1 MHASIFGQHEGWRTR
16 RLVGGSELTEGR
28 WRSIIGPQIA
38 KREYNKV
45 SDQIQIS
52 LATLTPGQRLEGIV
66 KRLSLSGAI
75 IDVGADVEGRLHVSD
90 LGQRQVTRA
99 ASILSEGQAVTV
111 WVKSTDLSGGRL
123 SLTMV
128 EPTRFGWPDLQPGL
142 KLEGKV
148 VRLEKFG
155 AFVDIG
161 ADTEGLVHISEMSTA
176 RVNRPQDVVKEGD
189 VIEVW
194 IKDVDRGSRRIGLT
208 MVEPPELDI
217 RTLKPN
223 MILTG
228 KVVRIESFGA
238 FVDIGAG
245 RDGMIHVTEM
255 GRGYVGSPSEILSVG
270 DVVQVRVV
278 EVDARRG
285 RISLS
290 MKDLPAEQIIAGEE
304 EELPSSLELAL
315 REAGAFGELPDI
327 DRRRMTRRD
336 RRQKQRRDREQDDI
350 ISRTLRD
357 RPS

>member
-1 MHASIFGQHEGWRTR
+1 
-16 RLVGGSELTEGR
+16 
-28 WRSIIGPQIA
+28 
-38 KREYNKV
+38 V

-52 LATLTPGQRLEGIV
+52 LATLAPGQQLEGIV
-66 KRLSLSGAI
+66 RKISLSGAI

-90 LGQRQVTRA
+90 LGQKQVTRA
-99 ASILSEGQAVTV
+99 SAVLSEGQTVTV
-111 WVKSTDLSGGRL
+111 WVKSTDVSGGRL

-128 EPTRFGWPDLQPGL
+128 EPTRFGWQDLRPGL

-161 ADTEGLVHISEMSTA
+161 AETEGLVHISEMSTTG
-176 RVNRPQDVVKEGD
+176 RVNRPQDVVREGD
-189 VIEVW
+189 AVQVW
-194 IKDVDRGSRRIGLT
+194 IKDVERGSRRISLT
-208 MVEPPELDI
+208 MVEPPEVDI

-228 KVVRIESFGA
+228 KVVRLESFGA
-238 FVDIGAG
+238 FIDVGAG

-270 DVVQVRVV
+270 DELQVRVV
-278 EVDARRG
+278 DVDPRRG

-290 MKDLPAEQIIAGEE
+290 MKDLPAEQIVLDQEE
-304 EELPSSLELAL
+304 EELPSSMELAL
-315 REAGAFGELPDI
+315 RQAMAYDGDPELA
-327 DRRRMTRRD
+327 RRRLTRRD
-336 RRQKQRRDREQDDI
+336 RRERQRRDREQDDI

-357 RPS
+357 RLS

>member
-1 MHASIFGQHEGWRTR
+1 M
-16 RLVGGSELTEGR
+16 
-28 WRSIIGPQIA
+28 
-38 KREYNKV
+38 

-52 LATLTPGQRLEGIV
+52 LATLAPGQQLEGIV
-66 KRLSLSGAI
+66 RKISLSGAI

-90 LGQRQVTRA
+90 LGQKQVTRA
-99 ASILSEGQAVTV
+99 SAVLSEGQTVTV
-111 WVKSTDLSGGRL
+111 WVKSTDVSGGRL

-128 EPTRFGWPDLQPGL
+128 EPTRFGWQDLRPGL

-161 ADTEGLVHISEMSTA
+161 AETEGLVHISEMSTTG
-176 RVNRPQDVVKEGD
+176 RVNRPQDVVREGD
-189 VIEVW
+189 AVQVW
-194 IKDVDRGSRRIGLT
+194 IKDVERGSRRISLT
-208 MVEPPELDI
+208 MVEPPEVDI

-228 KVVRIESFGA
+228 KVVRLESFGA
-238 FVDIGAG
+238 FIDVGAG

-270 DVVQVRVV
+270 DELQVRVV
-278 EVDARRG
+278 DVDPRRG

-290 MKDLPAEQIIAGEE
+290 MKDLPAEQIVLDQEE
-304 EELPSSLELAL
+304 EELPSSMELAL
-315 REAGAFGELPDI
+315 RQAMAYDGDPELA
-327 DRRRMTRRD
+327 RRRLTRRD
-336 RRQKQRRDREQDDI
+336 RRERQRRDREQDDI

-357 RPS
+357 RLS